1 MLHREE
7 TCTLIILYPKHSH
20 ATYFDSGSATKK
32 NYTNI
37 KQVLNDAL
45 NCYFLKGNNL
55 IREKLEGTRHVFR
68 HQFEFPYMKQ
78 PANSMTE
85 AFYAI
90 HHMQEF
96 VRDQLR
102 LTLPCK
108 LSLLECDFTRYAS
121 DADIR
126 REFYRIQQ
134 KLAQLICKDVL
145 RSEGLFY
152 YGLVPSNRAVEKIL
166 RKQEDHREFR
176 TLEGF
181 RQFPPKD
188 ESV

>member
-1 MLHREE
+1 M
-7 TCTLIILYPKHSH
+7 
-20 ATYFDSGSATKK
+20 YFDSGSARKK

-45 NCYFLKGNNL
+45 NCYCLKGISL
-55 IREKLEGTRHVFR
+55 IRENLEGSRRVFG
-68 HQFEFPYMKQ
+68 HKFEFPCMKQ

-90 HHMQEF
+90 HHIQEF
-96 VRDQLR
+96 VRDQLN

-108 LSLLECDFTRYAS
+108 LTRLQKDFANYST
-121 DADIR
+121 DADVR

-152 YGLVPSNRAVEKIL
+152 YGPSVPSNWAVEERL
-166 RKQEDHREFR
+166 RQQGDNREFM
-176 TLEGF
+176 TYQGF
-181 RQFPPKD
+181 LPFPPKG
-188 ESV
+188 

>member
-1 MLHREE
+1 M
-7 TCTLIILYPKHSH
+7 
-20 ATYFDSGSATKK
+20 
-32 NYTNI
+32 
-37 KQVLNDAL
+37 
-45 NCYFLKGNNL
+45 
-55 IREKLEGTRHVFR
+55 IREKLEGTRRVFR
-68 HQFEFPYMKQ
+68 HQFEFPCMKQ

-108 LSLLECDFTRYAS
+108 LTVLEWDFTRYAT
-121 DADIR
+121 DVDVR

-134 KLAQLICKDVL
+134 KLARFICKDVL
-145 RSEGLFY
+145 QPEGLFY
-152 YGLVPSNRAVEKIL
+152 YGPVPSNRAVEKIL
-166 RKQEDHREFR
+166 RKQEDYREFR

-181 RQFPPKD
+181 RPFPLTD
-188 ESV
+188 ESL